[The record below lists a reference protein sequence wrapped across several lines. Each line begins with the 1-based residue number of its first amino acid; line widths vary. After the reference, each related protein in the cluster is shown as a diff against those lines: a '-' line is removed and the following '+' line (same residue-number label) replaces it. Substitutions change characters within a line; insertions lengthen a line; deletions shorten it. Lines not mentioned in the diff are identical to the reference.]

1 MLKFWRLIF
10 KVEKSA
16 SRERQLLRKP
26 HSKYFAQ
33 FSGGFCRF
41 WQGRRQFPWLSP
53 KYFESGSLLRIFHVY
68 TFFSG
73 NQASMEKS
81 WIYLSKMSSKTWL
94 YKWYVFG
101 LSISPTFSTI
111 FSTVNPIFLH
121 YGLISRKK
129 KVYMKNAEERAGF
142 KTFWQKSWKLT
153 SSLSKSTKTI
163 EKLCKLFTVWFP
175 KELTMS
181 GYFQNLLG
189 SGQTI
194 SPILIFIF
202 FGRHSMDFQD
212 FFFEIH

>member
-16 SRERQLLRKP
+16 SRERQFLRKP

-111 FSTVNPIFLH
+111 FSTVNPRFLH
-121 YGLISRKK
+121 SGLISRK
-129 KVYMKNAEERAGF
+129 NALRPGGGLRRVC
-142 KTFWQKSWKLT
+142 SR
-153 SSLSKSTKTI
+153 
-163 EKLCKLFTVWFP
+163 
-175 KELTMS
+175 
-181 GYFQNLLG
+181 
-189 SGQTI
+189 
-194 SPILIFIF
+194 ILIVEGWVKKEPIF
-202 FGRHSMDFQD
+202 YCFSLCISL
-212 FFFEIH
+212 ECVAV